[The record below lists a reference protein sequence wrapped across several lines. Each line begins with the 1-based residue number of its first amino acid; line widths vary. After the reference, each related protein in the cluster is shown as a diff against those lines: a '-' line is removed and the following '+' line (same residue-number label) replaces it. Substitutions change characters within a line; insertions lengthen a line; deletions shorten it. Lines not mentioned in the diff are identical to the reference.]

1 MFLNAAS
8 KNVFISEF
16 LIIFREKLDNL
27 KSQEILRVEQ
37 VLVNEKI
44 LEKQNISDQFL
55 NLVDDERKKSLNEE
69 SNKAFLYQLKKIKN
83 KSFKLILGSQL

>member
-27 KSQEILRVEQ
+27 KIQEILRVQQ

-44 LEKQNISDQFL
+44 LENKTFL
-55 NLVDDERKKSLNEE
+55 IN
-69 SNKAFLYQLKKIKN
+69 F
-83 KSFKLILGSQL
+83 